1 MLNLRRIRTY
11 WIYIVFIFIALALIS
26 SSAGKKRRSWSPIE
40 QVLVE
45 LTAPLQEFTRK
56 SIDAV
61 EGFWRKYFALIDVR
75 AENEALKREMDLLRM
90 ENARYREMVAASKRL
105 QNLLVFKETLPWPI
119 TEAQVIGRD
128 PSGWFESVIID
139 KGKGSKLKVNMP
151 VVDAMGVV
159 GRLVSV
165 SVNYGKVLLLID
177 QNSAVDCLVQRSRE
191 KGIVKGLSSGLC
203 KLDYVVRA
211 GDVVVGDLVVT
222 SGMDRVFPKGLP
234 VGEVVEVE
242 DTPWEFF
249 KDIKVKPMV
258 DFAKLEDV
266 LVIMKEDP
274 LFDRTEEKE

>member
-1 MLNLRRIRTY
+1 M
-11 WIYIVFIFIALALIS
+11 
-26 SSAGKKRRSWSPIE
+26 
-40 QVLVE
+40 
-45 LTAPLQEFTRK
+45 TAPLQEFTAK

-61 EGFWRKYFALIDVR
+61 KGFWMKYFALIDLR
-75 AENEALKREMDLLRM
+75 EENEALKKEIDLLRM

-105 QNLLVFKETLPWPI
+105 KDLLQFKETLSWPVA
-119 TEAQVIGRD
+119 EAQVIGRD

-139 KGKGSKLKVNMP
+139 KGKGSGLKVNMP

-165 SVNYGKVLLLID
+165 SLNYGKVLLLID

-249 KDIKVKPMV
+249 KDIKVKPLV
-258 DFAKLEDV
+258 DFSKLEDV

-274 LFDRTEEKE
+274 LFDRTEEKQ